1 MATEGILPEGEPRT
15 ADTALGMDTAA
26 AVAEPSSR
34 SEGRPAVRMTIPV
47 SGMHCAACQARIQR
61 VLERTPGVLDASV
74 SLMTNSASVR
84 FDPAAT
90 DPVTLV
96 ERIRSTGYGAELPL
110 QLRSALEEQAALD
123 AAREKEYRSLRS
135 KALFTLGAGLAAML
149 ASVPLMTGSLHS
161 GQAPGDP
168 FMHRAARV
176 LDPAARAAV
185 PWLYSISPRL
195 IAYSLLALTLAV
207 MGGPARHF
215 YMRAWTGVRH
225 RSADMNTLVAVG
237 TGAAFV
243 YSLLATMSPELF
255 LQGGVAPDVYYEAV
269 ILILGFLLVGNALE
283 ARAKRRTS
291 EAIRKLVELQPAT
304 ARVRRGDQELEVPLD
319 GIRVGDE
326 VLVRPGERIPVD
338 GVVLSG
344 MSAVDESM
352 LTGEPIPVAKG
363 PGDRV
368 IGGTLNRTGSLRYRA
383 TALGSGGVLARIVQM
398 MREAQASRAPIQRLA
413 DRVSAV
419 FVPVVISIAIATF
432 VVWYLVAAA
441 APAVRA
447 LAASVAVLII
457 ACPCAMGLAVPTAVM
472 VATGK
477 GAEMGVLLKG
487 GEALERIRD
496 VDTIVLD
503 KTGTVTEGHPVVSQV
518 VPWDDWDED
527 GVVVMA
533 AAAEMDSEHPL
544 ASAVLE
550 EAQRRLLEP
559 PRPSGFRSVTGKGVV
574 SQVRGRN
581 VLVGNDR
588 FLLENGADPSP
599 LSQRAEEL
607 RAGGATV
614 VFVAVDG
621 RLAGL
626 LAISDLPKETARQA
640 VERLHR
646 LGLAVIMLT
655 GDVETS
661 ARAVAR
667 AVGIDTVIAGV
678 LPEGKVQAIRE
689 LQSRGHVVAMV
700 GDGIND
706 APALAQADVGIAMGT
721 GSDIAIEAGDITLM
735 TGDPRRIADA
745 IELARRTVRT
755 MRQNLFWAFIYN
767 VIGIPVA
774 AGVLY
779 PFSGIM
785 LSPIIASA
793 AMAMSSVSVVANS
806 LRLVRFGGAG

>member
-1 MATEGILPEGEPRT
+1 
-15 ADTALGMDTAA
+15 
-26 AVAEPSSR
+26 
-34 SEGRPAVRMTIPV
+34 
-47 SGMHCAACQARIQR
+47 
-61 VLERTPGVLDASV
+61 
-74 SLMTNSASVR
+74 
-84 FDPAAT
+84 
-90 DPVTLV
+90 
-96 ERIRSTGYGAELPL
+96 
-110 QLRSALEEQAALD
+110 
-123 AAREKEYRSLRS
+123 
-135 KALFTLGAGLAAML
+135 
-149 ASVPLMTGSLHS
+149 
-161 GQAPGDP
+161 
-168 FMHRAARV
+168 
-176 LDPAARAAV
+176 
-185 PWLYSISPRL
+185 
-195 IAYSLLALTLAV
+195 
-207 MGGPARHF
+207 
-215 YMRAWTGVRH
+215 
-225 RSADMNTLVAVG
+225 MNTLVAVG

-368 IGGTLNRTGSLRYRA
+368 IGGTLNRT
-383 TALGSGGVLARIVQM
+383 
-398 MREAQASRAPIQRLA
+398 
-413 DRVSAV
+413 

-661 ARAVAR
+661 ARDVAR